1 LNARPETGR
10 VSFLHGNC
18 AGHSCADKHVWRD
31 LVGQLSVH
39 EGSPRSIVTI
49 AATFRDRHHRRP
61 SRRRRL
67 DRSASRRHSILSMAR
82 GDKSQR
88 PMRMPTAISVARI
101 AKTIATMRPVV
112 IAFLLHACANLPLA
126 PLSFS
131 SRSGCRALAFYIS
144 VAAWPRLPAADFL
157 KMISNGMTASIA
169 IIKSL

>member
-1 LNARPETGR
+1 MPVPKLGAFPSFMVTVQVIPALINTSGGTSSNRMVTGMR
-10 VSFLHGNC
+10 C
-18 AGHSCADKHVWRD
+18 
-31 LVGQLSVH
+31 
-39 EGSPRSIVTI
+39 
-49 AATFRDRHHRRP
+49 
-61 SRRRRL
+61 
-67 DRSASRRHSILSMAR
+67 ASRTPMAR